1 MKRGR
6 ISSPSKGRT
15 KVTPE
20 EKISLDDY
28 LKARKKIV
36 DEALDW
42 YLPGEDTFPSS
53 IFKSVRYSV
62 FAGGK
67 RIRPILCM
75 GSAEAVGGNIE
86 EVLPVACALELI
98 HTYSLIHD
106 DLPVMDD
113 DDYRRGKLTNHK
125 VFGEDIAILAGDALL
140 TEAFRL
146 MSKKEFAGKT
156 SPERLLAAISDI
168 SEAAGFL
175 GMVGG
180 QVVDVQS
187 EGKEVGEETLNYI
200 HTHKTAAMI
209 VTSIRA
215 GAIISGAGES
225 EIAALSDYGRH
236 IGLAFQIADDILD
249 VEGNQET
256 LGKDIGSDRE
266 RGKVTFPALFGM
278 EESRKKARDLVDN
291 ALADIA
297 QFDSRADPLRMIA
310 TYIIERSS

>member
-1 MKRGR
+1 
-6 ISSPSKGRT
+6 
-15 KVTPE
+15 VTPE
-20 EKISLDDY
+20 EKIFLDDY
-28 LKARKKIV
+28 LKGRKKIV
-36 DEALDW
+36 DEALDR
-42 YLPGEDTFPSS
+42 YLPKEDTFPPA

-75 GSAEAVGGNIE
+75 ASAEAVGGNIE
-86 EVLPVACALELI
+86 TVLPVACALELI

-113 DDYRRGKLTNHK
+113 DDYRRGKPTNHK

-140 TEAFRL
+140 TEAFHL
-146 MSKKEFAGKT
+146 MSKREFAGET
-156 SPERLLAAISDI
+156 PPGRLLAVIGDI
-168 SEAAGFL
+168 SEAAGFF

-187 EGKEVGEETLNYI
+187 EGKEVGEETLDYI

-209 VTSIRA
+209 TTSIRA
-215 GAIISGAGES
+215 GAVLSGAGDD
-225 EIAALSDYGRH
+225 EIGALSDYGRN

-249 VEGNQET
+249 VEGNQEI
-256 LGKDIGSDRE
+256 LGKDIGSDRS
-266 RGKVTFPALFGM
+266 RGKVTFPALFGL
-278 EESRKKARDLVDN
+278 EASRKKARDLVDR

-297 QFDSRADPLRMIA
+297 KFDSRAEPLRMIA
-310 TYIIERSS
+310 TFIIERSS

>member
-1 MKRGR
+1 M
-6 ISSPSKGRT
+6 
-15 KVTPE
+15 TPE
-20 EKISLDDY
+20 EKISLDEY
-28 LKARKKIV
+28 LKGRKKIV
-36 DEALDW
+36 DEALDR

-156 SPERLLAAISDI
+156 PPDRLLSVISDI

-180 QVVDVQS
+180 QIVDVQS
-187 EGKEVGEETLNYI
+187 EGKKVGEETLNYI
-200 HTHKTAAMI
+200 HTHKTGAMI
-209 VTSIRA
+209 TTSIRA
-215 GAIISGAGES
+215 GAIISGAGNN

-256 LGKDIGSDRE
+256 LGKDIGSDRK
-266 RGKVTFPALFGM
+266 RGKVTFPAIFGM
-278 EESRKKARDLVDN
+278 EKSRKKARDLVN
-291 ALADIA
+291 KALADIA
-297 QFDSRADPLRMIA
+297 QFDSRAEPLRMIA

>member
-1 MKRGR
+1 V
-6 ISSPSKGRT
+6 P
-15 KVTPE
+15 PE
-20 EKISLDDY
+20 ETISLDDY

-36 DEALDW
+36 DEALDR
-42 YLPGEDTFPSS
+42 YLPGEDTFPPA

-75 GSAEAVGGNIE
+75 ASAEVVGGNIE
-86 EVLPVACALELI
+86 TVLPVACALELI

-146 MSKKEFAGKT
+146 MSKREF
-156 SPERLLAAISDI
+156 SDEIPPDRLLAVIGDI
-168 SEAAGFL
+168 SEAAGFF

-187 EGKEVGEETLNYI
+187 EGKEVGEETLDYI

-215 GAIISGAGES
+215 GAVLSGAGEK
-225 EIAALSDYGRH
+225 EIGALSDYGRN

-249 VEGNQET
+249 VEGEQEI
-256 LGKDIGSDRE
+256 LGKDIGSDLS
-266 RGKVTFPALFGM
+266 RGKVTFPALFGL
-278 EESRKKARDLVDN
+278 EASRKKARDLVDN

-297 QFDSRADPLRMIA
+297 QFDSRAEPLRMIA